1 MGLGFRVQGL
11 GRASDAD
18 LQRVLSALP
27 GFVSD
32 VVGAVARVGDLGR
45 GSGNER
51 VEGAGVKRRVQGGG
65 WRV

>member
-32 VVGAVARVGDLGR
+32 VVGAVARVGHLGR
-45 GSGNER
+45 GFGLSGL
-51 VEGAGVKRRVQGGG
+51 RVQG
-65 WRV
+65 